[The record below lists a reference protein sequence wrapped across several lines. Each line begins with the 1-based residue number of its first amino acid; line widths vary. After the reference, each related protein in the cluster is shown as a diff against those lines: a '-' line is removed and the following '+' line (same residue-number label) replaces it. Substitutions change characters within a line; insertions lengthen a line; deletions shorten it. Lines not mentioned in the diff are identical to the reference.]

1 MMEKRE
7 RVEFGLNRS
16 VKGGVLNRCMDGLL
30 DVMVCNG

>member
-16 VKGGVLNRCMDGLL
+16 VKGGVLNQCMDGLF
-30 DVMVCNG
+30 DAMVCNG

>member
-16 VKGGVLNRCMDGLL
+16 VKGGVLNRCMDGLFDAL
-30 DVMVCNG
+30 VCNG

>member
-16 VKGGVLNRCMDGLL
+16 VMGRVLNRCMDGLL
-30 DVMVCNG
+30 DAMVCSG

>member
-16 VKGGVLNRCMDGLL
+16 VKGGVLNRCVDGLL
-30 DVMVCNG
+30 DAMVCSG